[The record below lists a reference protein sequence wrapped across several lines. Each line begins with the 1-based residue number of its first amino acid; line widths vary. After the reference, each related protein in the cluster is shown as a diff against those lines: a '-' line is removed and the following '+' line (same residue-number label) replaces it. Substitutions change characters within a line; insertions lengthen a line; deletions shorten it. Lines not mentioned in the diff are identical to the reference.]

1 MAAKQEKSIAF
12 EAGRQAYQCGVPLEQ
27 SALRKLRIGSAQYE
41 DYVDGYDSAKSATS
55 KRKQ

>member
-1 MAAKQEKSIAF
+1 MAAKQEQSIAF
-12 EAGRQAYQCGVPLEQ
+12 EAGRQAYHCGVPLEQ
-27 SALRKLRIGSAQYE
+27 SALRIGSAQYE